1 MGNLRFP
8 FRAREGAILS
18 NDLIWALASDTQFPY
33 HDKRALN
40 LWFKVLRYLKPDVVD
55 YLGDISDQACFSRFT
70 KGTPDDFL
78 IKYQAELADGK
89 LALPLVQSEE
99 QVARDFYADT
109 RELLPDAEL
118 FVALGNHDIRVF
130 DFAAKHL
137 QEELDQFTPENLWG
151 LDNVGADYIYY
162 GDLPKHRYGDLYA
175 HHGLSVSQHAGDSVR
190 KDVESLGV
198 SLIRGHSHRM
208 GDFYKTYELRGET
221 LRGFEIGHLADIKSP
236 GMMYTNVHNW
246 QQGFA
251 YAVIENGQHPHVHTV
266 KISPDYSCYIGRRKL
281 VA

>member
-1 MGNLRFP
+1 M
-8 FRAREGAILS
+8 S

-33 HDKRALN
+33 HDKRALD

-78 IKYQAELADGK
+78 IKYQQELAAGEPV
-89 LALPLVQSEE
+89 LGLVQSEE
-99 QVARDFYADT
+99 QVARDFYQQT
-109 RELLPDAEL
+109 RDLLPDAEM
-118 FVALGNHDIRVF
+118 FVALGNHDIRIF
-130 DFAAKHL
+130 DYADKNFSGERDSL
-137 QEELDQFTPENLWG
+137 TPEALWG

-162 GDLPKHRYGDLYA
+162 GDLPKHRYGDIYV
-175 HHGLSVSQHAGDSVR
+175 HHGLSISQHAGDSAR
-190 KDVESLGV
+190 KDVDSLGV
-198 SLIRGHSHRM
+198 SLIRGHSHRI
-208 GDFYKTYELRGET
+208 GDYHKTYELKEET
-221 LRGFEIGHLADIKSP
+221 LRGFEIGHLADIKNP

-251 YAVIENGQHPHVHTV
+251 FAVIENGNHPHVQTV
-266 KISPDYSCYIGRRKL
+266 PISPDYSCYIGRRKL